1 MKNLQLNDIATEA
14 DVKRLVDAFYQKVNA
29 DELLAPVFN
38 EAARVDWAHH
48 LPTMYTFWSSILLG
62 TASYHGRPF
71 PKHLALPVGREHF
84 DRWLQLF
91 TGTVDTLFEGDK
103 AEEAKMRG
111 YSIAQVFQ
119 YRMGLLSETDD

>member
-1 MKNLQLNDIATEA
+1 MRTIQLKDITTEA
-14 DVKRLVDAFYQKVNA
+14 DIKLLVDSFYERVNA
-29 DELLAPVFN
+29 DALLAPVFN
-38 EAARVDWAHH
+38 DFAGVNWASH
-48 LPTMYTFWSSILLG
+48 LPTMYTFWSSVLLG

-84 DRWLQLF
+84 DRWLEIF
-91 TGTVDTLFEGDK
+91 TGTVDALFEGEK

-119 YRMGLLSETDD
+119 YRMGLLDN

>member
-1 MKNLQLNDIATEA
+1 MKTQPLPDIATEA
-14 DVKRLVDAFYQKVNA
+14 DVKRLVDAFYEKVNA
-29 DELLAPVFN
+29 DELLSPVFN
-38 EAARVDWAHH
+38 EVAAVHWAHH
-48 LPTMYTFWSSILLG
+48 LPVMYTFWSSILLG

-91 TGTVDTLFEGDK
+91 TGTVDALFEGDK

-119 YRMGLLSETDD
+119 YRMGLLAEQE